1 MHFNNMVVGIE
12 SKEHEV
18 TLELVINA
26 RKSSTDNETK
36 QSNEGTTLHVI
47 IFRTN
52 VASVGSVFSNTRKV
66 KVLSLPET
74 IKEKIDVSSEGPSS
88 GVGSVATTNSRRRPS
103 LETSIFPLSFQVVR
117 EPLPFAY
124 HFTCYSSPV
133 EQHYPTQPESWKFFG
148 PKSFQYN

>member
-1 MHFNNMVVGIE
+1 MHFNNMVVGTE

-47 IFRTN
+47 ISRTN

-66 KVLSLPET
+66 K
-74 IKEKIDVSSEGPSS
+74 
-88 GVGSVATTNSRRRPS
+88 
-103 LETSIFPLSFQVVR
+103 IFPLSFQVVR